1 MAQSA
6 FSFPRQWED
15 WCSWALGIWL
25 LLSPWALF
33 FDQEPR
39 ALQTAL
45 IVGVLIIVAE
55 VVELS
60 IFRDWEEWI
69 NVVLGGWLAVSPWLL
84 GLASNAARWNFVIVG
99 VLVLALAIHE
109 LREMRADARSQ
120 PPG

>member
-1 MAQSA
+1 MPQRA
-6 FSFPRQWED
+6 FSFPSQWED
-15 WCSWALGIWL
+15 WCSWLLGIWL

-33 FDQEPR
+33 FDHEPR

-45 IVGVLIIVAE
+45 IVGALIIIAE
-55 VVELS
+55 CVELS

-69 NVVLGGWLAVSPWLL
+69 NVVLGGVLAVSPWLL

-109 LREMRADARSQ
+109 LRQMSADAHAE
-120 PPG
+120 PPI